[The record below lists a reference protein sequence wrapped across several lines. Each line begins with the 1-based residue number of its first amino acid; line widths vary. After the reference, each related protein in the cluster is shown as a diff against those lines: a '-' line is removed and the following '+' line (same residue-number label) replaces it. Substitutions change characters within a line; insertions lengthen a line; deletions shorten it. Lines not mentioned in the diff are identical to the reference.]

1 MFKQQQQPPS
11 KTDKTTIKQVV
22 DLIQCQDLKFQA
34 RTDMVASM
42 MISSKTTGTGKR
54 TPEEFYESDNVLNHQ
69 SS

>member
-34 RTDMVASM
+34 LTDMVASM
-42 MISSKTTGTGKR
+42 MISSKTTERENELQKNSTSQ
-54 TPEEFYESDNVLNHQ
+54 TTS
-69 SS
+69 